1 MKKHLAACLA
11 IALLS
16 SGLHLSEST
25 AAGAASAPAGSFS
38 DIADVPKN
46 VQQSIIES
54 ARQGLLLGTPTG
66 EFHPHAALTRAE
78 LAVVIQRALQLP
90 QAGVKGSFSDVI
102 PGSWAEHAIE
112 AVRAAGI
119 MTGDKEGCFRPASLI
134 TREELAVVLERAS
147 ESALVQSEAAAAEVT
162 DWEAVREWA
171 RPYVLTSLSQGV
183 MTAEG
188 GAFHPKG
195 TISRQEAAEMLL
207 QTFFPT
213 ARPSQ
218 LGKVEEN
225 RVWIN
230 GVQYQLSD
238 KVKGVLSPS
247 NAEVLK
253 GSTLTFSA
261 NGRKLERIT
270 SLQLHASGQAAGKD
284 AGEFTGNLTL
294 DGHGSV
300 LEGNLTLD
308 GDYLTVCNLTVSGN
322 FKISSKLEN
331 DFFAHQLT
339 VLGRTEVQ
347 GGDDNTVVFEDSKL
361 GTVDVDKTGVRVEA
375 TGSTTIAQMTVS
387 SDALLFSGSD
397 AKVEK
402 VELADG
408 VTELKIVGSIENLVI
423 TGSQSIKL
431 NIASGTIGTISV
443 QSTASVQ
450 LTNGGTV
457 NKLEVLDAKAHV
469 EIGQGNGIPSIT
481 YGTGVPTSTVTYSV
495 TSGSA
500 SSQGSATSNMPPTA
514 SNIEDKEL
522 TLGDGPLVL
531 MLDSLISDPDGDSL
545 SYEVLSSRV
554 RVARITM
561 NGSQLTLTPLTAGT
575 TTITIQ
581 ADDGRGGLL
590 TKSFVLTIKPVNH
603 KPTVIQAP
611 SAQTLTVGGSDFTL
625 DVANVFSDSD
635 GDALTFTVSSSDAGT
650 ALASVSG
657 TQLTVHGA
665 AAGTATITLTATD
678 THGAAEDAVF
688 TVTVN
693 AAPSSSNHKPTVIQ
707 APSAQ
712 TLTVGGSDFTL
723 DAANVF
729 SDSDGDALTF
739 TAASS
744 DAGTAL
750 ASVSGTQL
758 TVHGAAAGTA
768 TITLTATDTH
778 GAAEDAVFTVT
789 VNAAPSSPNHKPTV
803 IQAPSAQTLTVGGSD
818 FTLDVANVF
827 SDSDGDALTFT
838 ASSSDAGTALASVSG
853 TQLTVHG
860 AAAGTANITLT
871 ATDTHG
877 AAEDAVFT
885 VTVNAAPSNANH
897 NPDVVASIPLQVL
910 TIGITATRT
919 YDLSNLFSDP
929 EGDVMTFSAVSS
941 SSEGADVSV
950 SGSMLTVTPGTGAA
964 SAVVTVTADDG
975 RGGTA
980 SYDFNVRSA
989 PLVTNGSVVIRTK
1002 RGIKD
1007 PIVYDLRALF
1017 PNETSFTIYKGNA
1030 DATLSGPTIFNGT
1043 AITVQDTANLTWVVG
1058 ADGKAAVIQLIEEAQ
1073 GPLGMYFS
1081 EYMDGGNGRSAI
1093 ELYFNGDGDPS
1104 HKAEGYTLEVHRFNK
1119 QSNSVVIDTQSV
1131 FSTYPNMP
1139 YIVINSTF
1147 YDFFD
1152 LTNAMYYNEEANL
1165 YNPTAYNV
1173 VALVLKKN
1181 GQVVDVIGDPS
1192 SHDQLLPAGGTIV
1205 RKSGIYSGS
1214 STFSLYGEW
1223 NIYPIGSYQF
1233 IGNHMP

>member
-665 AAGTATITLTATD
+665 AAGTA
-678 THGAAEDAVF
+678 
-688 TVTVN
+688 
-693 AAPSSSNHKPTVIQ
+693 
-707 APSAQ
+707 
-712 TLTVGGSDFTL
+712 
-723 DAANVF
+723 
-729 SDSDGDALTF
+729 
-739 TAASS
+739 
-744 DAGTAL
+744 
-750 ASVSGTQL
+750 
-758 TVHGAAAGTA
+758 
-768 TITLTATDTH
+768 
-778 GAAEDAVFTVT
+778 
-789 VNAAPSSPNHKPTV
+789 
-803 IQAPSAQTLTVGGSD
+803 
-818 FTLDVANVF
+818 
-827 SDSDGDALTFT
+827 
-838 ASSSDAGTALASVSG
+838 
-853 TQLTVHG
+853 
-860 AAAGTANITLT
+860 NITLT